1 MSRSTQIVSAPVGTR
16 LMSASATMAPTSAA
30 LAPMVSMAPM
40 AAGWTPARN
49 SFRVR
54 TKNSALTLK
63 LQSAAETVMARRN
76 PRESKNRTPSAMS
89 VRSVV
94 GGWQLGR
101 YGLIEGASGVS
112 DGRERWWQPSASEG
126 LRIEKAHL
134 SATPQGEVALRA
146 FRRHAA
152 AYWQALIERFFAA
165 DHGQGVWESHDV
177 PMLLTDQEARR
188 CAGEVFEVLSKW
200 NRRGQRSDPR
210 EDPPRRTYI
219 GMALVMPH
227 QTDLVERSSGR
238 SPRSRSAALGPLD
251 ERGQRPPVDG

>member
-1 MSRSTQIVSAPVGTR
+1 MATKYLDADSRVLRGIAHPVR
-16 LMSASATMAPTSAA
+16 
-30 LAPMVSMAPM
+30 
-40 AAGWTPARN
+40 
-49 SFRVR
+49 
-54 TKNSALTLK
+54 SALLYELYARGRANATTL
-63 LQSAAETVMARRN
+63 AEAVAQPVN
-76 PRESKNRTPSAMS
+76 S
-89 VRSVV
+89 VSFHLR
-94 GGWQLGR
+94 QLGR
-101 YGLIEGASGVS
+101 YGLIEDASGVS

-152 AYWQALIERFFAA
+152 AYWQALVERFFAA

-251 ERGQRPPVDG
+251 ERGQQPPVDGWRLR